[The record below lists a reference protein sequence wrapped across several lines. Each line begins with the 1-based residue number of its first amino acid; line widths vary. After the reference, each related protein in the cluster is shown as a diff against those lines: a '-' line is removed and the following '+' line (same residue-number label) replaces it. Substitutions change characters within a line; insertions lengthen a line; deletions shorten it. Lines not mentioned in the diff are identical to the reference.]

1 MSAGR
6 LGWVVLLTGVY
17 LLSLGSLDP
26 LDAAEGLMLATALS
40 LGLRGRLERPQ
51 GAAGP
56 SLAGRVAAFPILV
69 GGLLADVLRGT
80 WDVALRVV
88 GLRPVECSG
97 IVLVPIG
104 ERTQL
109 GVAVTGLL
117 AGLSPGSMLVEVD
130 NERQAMLFHV
140 IDAADPDA
148 VRDHLDRFYQRYQRR
163 VFP

>member
-6 LGWVVLLTGVY
+6 LAWVVLLTGVY
-17 LLSLGSLDP
+17 LLSLGSVDP
-26 LDAAEGLMLATALS
+26 LDAAEGLVLATALS

-51 GAAGP
+51 GAGP
-56 SLAGRVAAFPILV
+56 SLASRIAAFPLLV
-69 GGLLADVLRGT
+69 GGLLVDVLRGT
-80 WDVALRVV
+80 WDVALRVL

-104 ERTQL
+104 ERTDL

-130 NERQAMLFHV
+130 SQRQAMLFHV
-140 IDAADPDA
+140 IDASDPDA
-148 VRDHLDRFYQRYQRR
+148 VRDHVDGFYRRYQRR

>member
-1 MSAGR
+1 VSAGR
-6 LGWVVLLTGVY
+6 LGWVALLTGVY
-17 LLSLGSLDP
+17 LLSLGSVDP
-26 LDAAEGLMLATALS
+26 LDAAEGLVLATALS
-40 LGLRGRLERPQ
+40 LGLRGRLE
-51 GAAGP
+51 GP
-56 SLAGRVAAFPILV
+56 RGPGPPLASRAAAFPLLL
-69 GGLLADVLRGT
+69 GALLAEVLRGT
-80 WDVALRVV
+80 WDVALRVL

-117 AGLSPGSMLVEVD
+117 VGLSPGSMLVEVD
-130 NERQAMLFHV
+130 PQRRAMLFHV
-140 IDAADPDA
+140 IDAHDPDA

>member
-6 LGWVVLLTGVY
+6 LAWVALLTGVY
-17 LLSLGSLDP
+17 LLSLGSVDP
-26 LDAAEGLMLATALS
+26 LDAAEGLVLATVLS

-51 GAAGP
+51 GAGP
-56 SLAGRVAAFPILV
+56 SLAGRIAAFPLLV
-69 GGLLADVLRGT
+69 GGLLVDVLRGT
-80 WDVALRVV
+80 WDVALRVL

-104 ERTQL
+104 ERTEL

-130 NERQAMLFHV
+130 SQRRAMLFHV
-140 IDAADPDA
+140 IDASDPDA
-148 VRDHLDRFYQRYQRR
+148 VRDQLDRFYRRYQRR

>member
-1 MSAGR
+1 VSPGR

-17 LLSLGSLDP
+17 LLSLGSLNP
-26 LDAAEGLMLATALS
+26 LDAAEGLVLATALS
-40 LGLRGRLERPQ
+40 LGLRGRLEGPH
-51 GAAGP
+51 GAGS
-56 SLAGRVAAFPILV
+56 SLAGLLV
-69 GGLLADVLRGT
+69 DVLRGT
-80 WDVALRVV
+80 WDVALRVL

-130 NERQAMLFHV
+130 PERQAMLFHV
-140 IDAADPDA
+140 IDAHDPDA

>member
-1 MSAGR
+1 VSPGR

-17 LLSLGSLDP
+17 LLSLGSLNP
-26 LDAAEGLMLATALS
+26 LDAAEGLVLATALS
-40 LGLRGRLERPQ
+40 LGLRGRLEGPH
-51 GAAGP
+51 GAGS
-56 SLAGRVAAFPILV
+56 SLAGRVAAFPLLV
-69 GGLLADVLRGT
+69 GGLLVDVLRGT
-80 WDVALRVV
+80 WDVALRVL

-117 AGLSPGSMLVEVD
+117 AEVD
-130 NERQAMLFHV
+130 PERQAMLFHV
-140 IDAADPDA
+140 IDAHDPDA

>member
-1 MSAGR
+1 VSAGR
-6 LGWVVLLTGVY
+6 LAWVLLLTGVY
-17 LLSLGSLDP
+17 LLSLGSMDP
-26 LDAAEGLMLATALS
+26 LDAAEGLVLATVLS

-51 GAAGP
+51 GAGP
-56 SLAGRVAAFPILV
+56 SLVGRIAAFPLLV
-69 GGLLADVLRGT
+69 GGLLIDVLRGT
-80 WDVALRVV
+80 WDVALRVL
-88 GLRPVECSG
+88 GLRPVECPG

-104 ERTQL
+104 ERTEL

-130 NERQAMLFHV
+130 PERQAMLFHV
-140 IDAADPDA
+140 IDAHDPDT

>member
-1 MSAGR
+1 VSAGR
-6 LGWVVLLTGVY
+6 LAWVVLLTGVY
-17 LLSLGSLDP
+17 LLSLGSVDP
-26 LDAAEGLMLATALS
+26 LDAAEGLVLATALS

-51 GAAGP
+51 GAGP
-56 SLAGRVAAFPILV
+56 SLAARIAAFPLLV
-69 GGLLADVLRGT
+69 GGLLVEVLRGT
-80 WDVALRVV
+80 WDVGLRVL
-88 GLRPVECSG
+88 GLRPVECPG

-104 ERTQL
+104 ERTEV

-130 NERQAMLFHV
+130 SQRQAMLFHV
-140 IDAADPDA
+140 IDASDPDA

>member
-1 MSAGR
+1 VSAGR
-6 LGWVVLLTGVY
+6 LLWLAVLTGIY

-26 LDAAEGLMLATALS
+26 LDAAAGLVLAAALS

-51 GAAGP
+51 GAGP
-56 SLAGRVAAFPILV
+56 SLAGRVAAFPLLL

-80 WDVALRVV
+80 WDVALRVL
-88 GLRPVECSG
+88 GLRPVERSG
-97 IVLVPIG
+97 IVVIPIG
-104 ERTQL
+104 ERTEV

-130 NERQAMLFHV
+130 AERQAMLFHV
-140 IDAADPDA
+140 IDASDPDA
-148 VRDHLDRFYQRYQRR
+148 VRGHFDRFYRRYQRR